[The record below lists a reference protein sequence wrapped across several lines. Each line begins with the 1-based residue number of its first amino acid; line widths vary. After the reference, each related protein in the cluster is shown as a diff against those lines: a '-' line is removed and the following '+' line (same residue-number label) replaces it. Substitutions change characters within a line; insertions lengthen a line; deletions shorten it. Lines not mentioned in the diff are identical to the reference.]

1 MKTILEIKQGLEF
14 KGLPTRDAILEFIK
28 RKGKDSL
35 DYHKLYV
42 IYDLG
47 ENNLLLSESYFICN
61 SSEKD
66 FRIISLVNN
75 LALNDKQE

>member
-1 MKTILEIKQGLEF
+1 MKKVLKIKQGLEF

-42 IYDLG
+42 IYELG
-47 ENNLLLSESYFICN
+47 TNNNLLSETYFICN
-61 SSEKD
+61 SFEKD
-66 FRIISLVNN
+66 FKIITVVNN
-75 LALNDKQE
+75 LTLDN

>member
-1 MKTILEIKQGLEF
+1 MKTVLEIKQGLEF
-14 KGLPTRDAILEFIK
+14 KGLPTKEAILEFIK

-42 IYDLG
+42 IYDLW
-47 ENNLLLSESYFICN
+47 ENNSLLSESYFICN

-66 FRIISLVNN
+66 FRVITLVNN
-75 LALNDKQE
+75 VTTE

>member
-1 MKTILEIKQGLEF
+1 MKAILEIKQGLEF

-47 ENNLLLSESYFICN
+47 ENNVLLSESYFICN

-75 LALNDKQE
+75 LTLNDEQV